1 MVSNA
6 YSSLSDV
13 SILVKIH
20 PFRFFINSKITTR
33 MDFISTLY
41 ETFSGQTLG
50 RPDKKHKKKLRNNRT
65 VSVAKS
71 PILMSLKSPQKGKV
85 AKKKSTRPNLK
96 SITNVSNNKPVP
108 PNKKSRSSGSNNN
121 IISDENKKRTSAI
134 QSAIERGEKSTLP
147 SLMRKIETKKRA
159 ILVQIEALEKEVRT
173 KKAEVVEMEKELLLG
188 ASSW

>member
-1 MVSNA
+1 
-6 YSSLSDV
+6 
-13 SILVKIH
+13 
-20 PFRFFINSKITTR
+20 

-50 RPDKKHKKKLRNNRT
+50 RPDKKHKKKLRTNR
-65 VSVAKS
+65 VSSVAKS

-96 SITNVSNNKPVP
+96 SITNTSNNNKPVP
-108 PNKKSRSSGSNNN
+108 PNKKSSSKNNN
-121 IISDENKKRTSAI
+121 NTIDEKKRTSAI

-173 KKAEVVEMEKELLLG
+173 KKAEVVELEKELLLG

>member
-1 MVSNA
+1 
-6 YSSLSDV
+6 
-13 SILVKIH
+13 
-20 PFRFFINSKITTR
+20 

-50 RPDKKHKKKLRNNRT
+50 RPDKKRKRKLRAQRG

-85 AKKKSTRPNLK
+85 AKKKSARPNLK
-96 SITNVSNNKPVP
+96 SITNTSNNNNKPVP
-108 PNKKSRSSGSNNN
+108 PNKKSSGKNNN
-121 IISDENKKRTSAI
+121 NTTTDEKKRTSAI
-134 QSAIERGEKSTLP
+134 QSAIESGEKSTLP

-173 KKAEVVEMEKELLLG
+173 KKAEVVELEKELLLG

>member
-1 MVSNA
+1 
-6 YSSLSDV
+6 
-13 SILVKIH
+13 
-20 PFRFFINSKITTR
+20 

-50 RPDKKHKKKLRNNRT
+50 RPDKKHKRKLRTQRG

-71 PILMSLKSPQKGKV
+71 PILMSLKSSQKGKV
-85 AKKKSTRPNLK
+85 AKKKSARPNLK
-96 SITNVSNNKPVP
+96 SITNTSNNNNKPVP
-108 PNKKSRSSGSNNN
+108 PNKKSSGKNNN
-121 IISDENKKRTSAI
+121 NTTTDEKKRTSAI
-134 QSAIERGEKSTLP
+134 QSAIESGEKSTLP

-173 KKAEVVEMEKELLLG
+173 KKAEVVELEKELLLG

>member
-1 MVSNA
+1 
-6 YSSLSDV
+6 
-13 SILVKIH
+13 
-20 PFRFFINSKITTR
+20 

-50 RPDKKHKKKLRNNRT
+50 RPDKKRKRKLRAQRG

-85 AKKKSTRPNLK
+85 AKKKSARPNLK
-96 SITNVSNNKPVP
+96 SITNTSNNNKPVP
-108 PNKKSRSSGSNNN
+108 PNKKSSGKNNN
-121 IISDENKKRTSAI
+121 NTTTDEKKRTSAI
-134 QSAIERGEKSTLP
+134 QSAIESGEKSTLP

-173 KKAEVVEMEKELLLG
+173 KKAEVVELEKELLLG

>member
-1 MVSNA
+1 
-6 YSSLSDV
+6 
-13 SILVKIH
+13 
-20 PFRFFINSKITTR
+20 

-50 RPDKKHKKKLRNNRT
+50 RPDKKHKKKLRNQRG

-85 AKKKSTRPNLK
+85 AKKKSARPNLK
-96 SITNVSNNKPVP
+96 SITNTSNNNNKPVP
-108 PNKKSRSSGSNNN
+108 PNKKSSGKNNN
-121 IISDENKKRTSAI
+121 NNTTDEKKRTSAI
-134 QSAIERGEKSTLP
+134 QSAIESGEKSTLP

-173 KKAEVVEMEKELLLG
+173 KKAEVVELEKELLLG

>member
-1 MVSNA
+1 
-6 YSSLSDV
+6 
-13 SILVKIH
+13 
-20 PFRFFINSKITTR
+20 

-50 RPDKKHKKKLRNNRT
+50 RPDKKHKKKLRNQRG
-65 VSVAKS
+65 VSIAKS

-85 AKKKSTRPNLK
+85 AKKKSTVRPNLK
-96 SITNVSNNKPVP
+96 SITNTSNNNKPVP
-108 PNKKSRSSGSNNN
+108 PNRKSSSKNNN
-121 IISDENKKRTSAI
+121 NTIDEKKRTSAI
-134 QSAIERGEKSTLP
+134 QSAIESGEKNTLP

-173 KKAEVVEMEKELLLG
+173 KKAEVVELEKELLLG

>member
-1 MVSNA
+1 
-6 YSSLSDV
+6 
-13 SILVKIH
+13 
-20 PFRFFINSKITTR
+20 

-50 RPDKKHKKKLRNNRT
+50 RPDKKRKRKLRAQRG

-85 AKKKSTRPNLK
+85 AKKKSARPNLK
-96 SITNVSNNKPVP
+96 SITNTSNNNNNNNKPVP
-108 PNKKSRSSGSNNN
+108 PNKKSSGKNNN
-121 IISDENKKRTSAI
+121 NTTTDEKKRTSAI
-134 QSAIERGEKSTLP
+134 QSAIESGEKSTLP

-173 KKAEVVEMEKELLLG
+173 KKAEVVELEKELLLG

>member
-1 MVSNA
+1 
-6 YSSLSDV
+6 
-13 SILVKIH
+13 
-20 PFRFFINSKITTR
+20 

-50 RPDKKHKKKLRNNRT
+50 RPDKKHKRKLRTQRG

-85 AKKKSTRPNLK
+85 AKKKSARPNLK
-96 SITNVSNNKPVP
+96 SITNTSNNNNNKPVP
-108 PNKKSRSSGSNNN
+108 PNKKSSGKNNN
-121 IISDENKKRTSAI
+121 NNTTDEKKRTSAI
-134 QSAIERGEKSTLP
+134 QSAIESGEKSTLP

-173 KKAEVVEMEKELLLG
+173 KKAEVVELEKELLLG

>member
-1 MVSNA
+1 
-6 YSSLSDV
+6 
-13 SILVKIH
+13 
-20 PFRFFINSKITTR
+20 

-50 RPDKKHKKKLRNNRT
+50 RPDKKHKRKLRAQRG

-96 SITNVSNNKPVP
+96 SITNTSNNNKPVP
-108 PNKKSRSSGSNNN
+108 PNKKSSSKNSNNT
-121 IISDENKKRTSAI
+121 IDEKKRTSAI
-134 QSAIERGEKSTLP
+134 QSAIESGEKSTLP

-173 KKAEVVEMEKELLLG
+173 KKAEVVELEKELLLG

>member
-1 MVSNA
+1 
-6 YSSLSDV
+6 
-13 SILVKIH
+13 
-20 PFRFFINSKITTR
+20 

-50 RPDKKHKKKLRNNRT
+50 RPDKKHKRKLRTQRG

-85 AKKKSTRPNLK
+85 AKKKSSRPNLK
-96 SITNVSNNKPVP
+96 SITNTSNNNNKPVP
-108 PNKKSRSSGSNNN
+108 PNKKSSGKNNN
-121 IISDENKKRTSAI
+121 NNTTDEKKRTSAI
-134 QSAIERGEKSTLP
+134 QSAIESGEKSTLP

-173 KKAEVVEMEKELLLG
+173 KKAEVVELEKELLLG

>member
-1 MVSNA
+1 
-6 YSSLSDV
+6 
-13 SILVKIH
+13 
-20 PFRFFINSKITTR
+20 

-50 RPDKKHKKKLRNNRT
+50 RPDKKHKRKLRTQRG

-85 AKKKSTRPNLK
+85 AKKKSARPNLK
-96 SITNVSNNKPVP
+96 SITNTSNNNNKPVP
-108 PNKKSRSSGSNNN
+108 PNKKSSGKNNN
-121 IISDENKKRTSAI
+121 TTTTDEKKRTSAI
-134 QSAIERGEKSTLP
+134 QSAIESGEKSTLP

-173 KKAEVVEMEKELLLG
+173 KKAEVVELEKDLLLG

>member
-1 MVSNA
+1 
-6 YSSLSDV
+6 
-13 SILVKIH
+13 
-20 PFRFFINSKITTR
+20 

-50 RPDKKHKKKLRNNRT
+50 RPDKKHKRKLRNTRT
-65 VSVAKS
+65 VSSVAKS

-96 SITNVSNNKPVP
+96 SITNTSNNNKPVP
-108 PNKKSRSSGSNNN
+108 PNKKSSGKNNN
-121 IISDENKKRTSAI
+121 NNKNTIDEKKRTSAI

-173 KKAEVVEMEKELLLG
+173 KKAEVVELEKELLLG

>member
-1 MVSNA
+1 
-6 YSSLSDV
+6 
-13 SILVKIH
+13 
-20 PFRFFINSKITTR
+20 

-50 RPDKKHKKKLRNNRT
+50 RPDKKHKRKLRTQRG

-85 AKKKSTRPNLK
+85 AKKKSARPNLK
-96 SITNVSNNKPVP
+96 SITNTSNNNNKPVP
-108 PNKKSRSSGSNNN
+108 PNKKSSSKNNN
-121 IISDENKKRTSAI
+121 NNTIDEKKRTSAI
-134 QSAIERGEKSTLP
+134 QSAIESGEKSTLP

-173 KKAEVVEMEKELLLG
+173 KKAEVVELEKELLLG

>member
-1 MVSNA
+1 
-6 YSSLSDV
+6 
-13 SILVKIH
+13 
-20 PFRFFINSKITTR
+20 

-50 RPDKKHKKKLRNNRT
+50 RPDKKHKKKLRNQRG

-85 AKKKSTRPNLK
+85 AKKKSTVRPNLK
-96 SITNVSNNKPVP
+96 SITNTSNNNKPVP
-108 PNKKSRSSGSNNN
+108 PNKKSSSKNNN
-121 IISDENKKRTSAI
+121 NTIDEKKRTSAI
-134 QSAIERGEKSTLP
+134 QSAIESGEKNTLP

-173 KKAEVVEMEKELLLG
+173 KKAEVVELEKELLLG

>member
-1 MVSNA
+1 
-6 YSSLSDV
+6 
-13 SILVKIH
+13 
-20 PFRFFINSKITTR
+20 

-50 RPDKKHKKKLRNNRT
+50 RPDKKHKRKLRNTRT
-65 VSVAKS
+65 VSSVAKS

-96 SITNVSNNKPVP
+96 SITNTSNNNKPVP
-108 PNKKSRSSGSNNN
+108 PNKKSSSKNNN
-121 IISDENKKRTSAI
+121 NTIDEKKRTSAI
-134 QSAIERGEKSTLP
+134 QSAIESGEKSTLP

-173 KKAEVVEMEKELLLG
+173 KKAEVVELEKELLLG

>member
-1 MVSNA
+1 
-6 YSSLSDV
+6 
-13 SILVKIH
+13 
-20 PFRFFINSKITTR
+20 

-50 RPDKKHKKKLRNNRT
+50 RPDKKHKRKLRTQRG

-85 AKKKSTRPNLK
+85 AKKKSARPNLK
-96 SITNVSNNKPVP
+96 SITNTSNNNNNNNNKPVP
-108 PNKKSRSSGSNNN
+108 PNKKSSGKNTNNTTT
-121 IISDENKKRTSAI
+121 DEKKRTSAI
-134 QSAIERGEKSTLP
+134 QSAIESGEKSTLP

-173 KKAEVVEMEKELLLG
+173 KKAEVVELEKELLLG

>member
-1 MVSNA
+1 
-6 YSSLSDV
+6 
-13 SILVKIH
+13 
-20 PFRFFINSKITTR
+20 

-50 RPDKKHKKKLRNNRT
+50 RPDKKRKRKLRAQRGVT
-65 VSVAKS
+65 VAKS

-85 AKKKSTRPNLK
+85 AKKKSARPNLK
-96 SITNVSNNKPVP
+96 SITNTSNNNNNNNNKPVP
-108 PNKKSRSSGSNNN
+108 PNKKSSGKNNN
-121 IISDENKKRTSAI
+121 NTTTDEKKRTSAI
-134 QSAIERGEKSTLP
+134 QSAIESGEKSTLP

-173 KKAEVVEMEKELLLG
+173 KKAEVVELEKELLLG

>member
-1 MVSNA
+1 
-6 YSSLSDV
+6 
-13 SILVKIH
+13 
-20 PFRFFINSKITTR
+20 

-50 RPDKKHKKKLRNNRT
+50 RPDKKHKRKLRAQRG

-85 AKKKSTRPNLK
+85 AKKKSARPNLK
-96 SITNVSNNKPVP
+96 SITNTSNNNNNNKPVP
-108 PNKKSRSSGSNNN
+108 PNKKSSGKNNN
-121 IISDENKKRTSAI
+121 NNNTTDEKKRTSAI
-134 QSAIERGEKSTLP
+134 QSAIESGEKSTLP

-173 KKAEVVEMEKELLLG
+173 KKAEVVELEKELLLG

>member
-1 MVSNA
+1 
-6 YSSLSDV
+6 
-13 SILVKIH
+13 
-20 PFRFFINSKITTR
+20 

-50 RPDKKHKKKLRNNRT
+50 RPDKKHKRKLRAQRG

-85 AKKKSTRPNLK
+85 AKKKSARPNLK
-96 SITNVSNNKPVP
+96 SITNTSNNNNNNKPVP
-108 PNKKSRSSGSNNN
+108 PNKKSSGKNNN
-121 IISDENKKRTSAI
+121 NTTTTDEKKRTSAI
-134 QSAIERGEKSTLP
+134 QSAIESGEKSTLP

-173 KKAEVVEMEKELLLG
+173 KKAEVVELEKELLLG

>member
-1 MVSNA
+1 
-6 YSSLSDV
+6 
-13 SILVKIH
+13 
-20 PFRFFINSKITTR
+20 

-50 RPDKKHKKKLRNNRT
+50 RPDKKHKRKPRIQRG

-85 AKKKSTRPNLK
+85 AKKKSARPNLK
-96 SITNVSNNKPVP
+96 SITNTSNNNNNNKPVP
-108 PNKKSRSSGSNNN
+108 PNKKSSGKNNN
-121 IISDENKKRTSAI
+121 NTTTDEKKRTSAI
-134 QSAIERGEKSTLP
+134 QSAIESGEKSTLP

-173 KKAEVVEMEKELLLG
+173 KKAEVVELEKELLLG

>member
-1 MVSNA
+1 
-6 YSSLSDV
+6 
-13 SILVKIH
+13 
-20 PFRFFINSKITTR
+20 

-50 RPDKKHKKKLRNNRT
+50 RPDKKHKRKLRTQRG

-85 AKKKSTRPNLK
+85 AKKKSARPNLK
-96 SITNVSNNKPVP
+96 SITNTSNNNNKPVP
-108 PNKKSRSSGSNNN
+108 PNKKSSGKNNN
-121 IISDENKKRTSAI
+121 NNNTDEKKRTSAI
-134 QSAIERGEKSTLP
+134 QSAIESGEKSTLP

-173 KKAEVVEMEKELLLG
+173 KKAEVVELEKELLLG

>member
-1 MVSNA
+1 
-6 YSSLSDV
+6 
-13 SILVKIH
+13 
-20 PFRFFINSKITTR
+20 

-50 RPDKKHKKKLRNNRT
+50 RPDKKHKRKPRIQRG

-96 SITNVSNNKPVP
+96 SITNTSNTNKPVP
-108 PNKKSRSSGSNNN
+108 PIKKSSGKNNN
-121 IISDENKKRTSAI
+121 NNTTDEKKRTSAI
-134 QSAIERGEKSTLP
+134 QSAIESGEKNTLP

-173 KKAEVVEMEKELLLG
+173 KKAEVVELEKELLLG

>member
-1 MVSNA
+1 
-6 YSSLSDV
+6 
-13 SILVKIH
+13 
-20 PFRFFINSKITTR
+20 

-50 RPDKKHKKKLRNNRT
+50 RPDKKHKRKLRTQRG

-85 AKKKSTRPNLK
+85 AKKKSARPNLK
-96 SITNVSNNKPVP
+96 SITNTSNNNNKPVP
-108 PNKKSRSSGSNNN
+108 PNKKSSGKNNN
-121 IISDENKKRTSAI
+121 NNTTTDEKKRTSAI
-134 QSAIERGEKSTLP
+134 QSAIESGEKSTLP

-173 KKAEVVEMEKELLLG
+173 KKAEVVELEKELLLG

>member
-1 MVSNA
+1 
-6 YSSLSDV
+6 
-13 SILVKIH
+13 
-20 PFRFFINSKITTR
+20 

-50 RPDKKHKKKLRNNRT
+50 RPDKKHKRKLRAQRG

-85 AKKKSTRPNLK
+85 AKKKSARPNLK
-96 SITNVSNNKPVP
+96 SITNTSNNNNNKPVP
-108 PNKKSRSSGSNNN
+108 PNKKSSGKNNN
-121 IISDENKKRTSAI
+121 NNTTTDEKKRTSAI
-134 QSAIERGEKSTLP
+134 QSAIESGEKSTLP

-173 KKAEVVEMEKELLLG
+173 KKAEVVELEKELLLG

>member
-1 MVSNA
+1 
-6 YSSLSDV
+6 
-13 SILVKIH
+13 
-20 PFRFFINSKITTR
+20 

-50 RPDKKHKKKLRNNRT
+50 RPDKKHKRKLRTQRG

-85 AKKKSTRPNLK
+85 AKKKSARPNLK
-96 SITNVSNNKPVP
+96 SITNTSTNNKPVP
-108 PNKKSRSSGSNNN
+108 PNKKSSGKNNN
-121 IISDENKKRTSAI
+121 NTTTDEKKRTSAI
-134 QSAIERGEKSTLP
+134 QSAIESGEKSTLP

-173 KKAEVVEMEKELLLG
+173 KKAEVVELEKELLFG

>member
-1 MVSNA
+1 
-6 YSSLSDV
+6 
-13 SILVKIH
+13 
-20 PFRFFINSKITTR
+20 

-50 RPDKKHKKKLRNNRT
+50 RPDKKHKRKLRAQRG

-85 AKKKSTRPNLK
+85 AKKKSARPNLK
-96 SITNVSNNKPVP
+96 SITNTSNNNNNNKPVP
-108 PNKKSRSSGSNNN
+108 PNKKSSGKNNN
-121 IISDENKKRTSAI
+121 NKNTIDEKKRTSAI
-134 QSAIERGEKSTLP
+134 QSAIESGEKSTLP

-173 KKAEVVEMEKELLLG
+173 KKAEVVELEKELLLG

>member
-1 MVSNA
+1 
-6 YSSLSDV
+6 
-13 SILVKIH
+13 
-20 PFRFFINSKITTR
+20 

-50 RPDKKHKKKLRNNRT
+50 RPDKKHKRKLRAQRG

-85 AKKKSTRPNLK
+85 AKKKSARPNLK
-96 SITNVSNNKPVP
+96 SITNTSNNNNNKPVP
-108 PNKKSRSSGSNNN
+108 PNKKSSGKNNN
-121 IISDENKKRTSAI
+121 NTTTDEKKRTSAI
-134 QSAIERGEKSTLP
+134 QSAIESGEKNTLP

-173 KKAEVVEMEKELLLG
+173 KKAEVVELEKELLLG

>member
-1 MVSNA
+1 
-6 YSSLSDV
+6 
-13 SILVKIH
+13 
-20 PFRFFINSKITTR
+20 

-50 RPDKKHKKKLRNNRT
+50 RPDKKHKKKLRNQRG
-65 VSVAKS
+65 VSVAKP
-71 PILMSLKSPQKGKV
+71 PILTSLKSPQKGKV

-96 SITNVSNNKPVP
+96 SITNTSNNNKPVP
-108 PNKKSRSSGSNNN
+108 PNKKSSSKNSNNT
-121 IISDENKKRTSAI
+121 IDEKKRTSAI
-134 QSAIERGEKSTLP
+134 QSAIESGEKSTLP

-173 KKAEVVEMEKELLLG
+173 KKAEVVELEKELLLG

>member
-1 MVSNA
+1 
-6 YSSLSDV
+6 
-13 SILVKIH
+13 
-20 PFRFFINSKITTR
+20 

-50 RPDKKHKKKLRNNRT
+50 RPDKKHKRKLRNTRT
-65 VSVAKS
+65 VSSVAKS

-96 SITNVSNNKPVP
+96 SITNTSNNNKPVP
-108 PNKKSRSSGSNNN
+108 PNKKSSSKNNNNN
-121 IISDENKKRTSAI
+121 IDEKKRTSAI

-173 KKAEVVEMEKELLLG
+173 KKAEVVELEKELLLG

>member
-1 MVSNA
+1 
-6 YSSLSDV
+6 
-13 SILVKIH
+13 
-20 PFRFFINSKITTR
+20 

-50 RPDKKHKKKLRNNRT
+50 RPDKKHKRKLRTQRG

-85 AKKKSTRPNLK
+85 AKKKSARPNLK
-96 SITNVSNNKPVP
+96 SITNTSNNNNNKPVP
-108 PNKKSRSSGSNNN
+108 PNKKSSGKNNN
-121 IISDENKKRTSAI
+121 NTTTDEKKRTSAI
-134 QSAIERGEKSTLP
+134 QSAIESGEKSTLP

-173 KKAEVVEMEKELLLG
+173 KKAEVVELEKELLLG

>member
-1 MVSNA
+1 
-6 YSSLSDV
+6 
-13 SILVKIH
+13 
-20 PFRFFINSKITTR
+20 

-50 RPDKKHKKKLRNNRT
+50 RPDKKHKRKLRAQRG

-85 AKKKSTRPNLK
+85 AKKKSTVRPNLK
-96 SITNVSNNKPVP
+96 SITNTSNNNKPVP
-108 PNKKSRSSGSNNN
+108 PNKKSSSKNNN
-121 IISDENKKRTSAI
+121 NTIDEKKRTSAI
-134 QSAIERGEKSTLP
+134 QSAIESGEKSTLP

-173 KKAEVVEMEKELLLG
+173 KKAEVVELEKELLLG

>member
-1 MVSNA
+1 
-6 YSSLSDV
+6 
-13 SILVKIH
+13 
-20 PFRFFINSKITTR
+20 

-50 RPDKKHKKKLRNNRT
+50 RPDKKHKKKLRTNR
-65 VSVAKS
+65 VSSVAKS

-85 AKKKSTRPNLK
+85 AKKKSARPNLK
-96 SITNVSNNKPVP
+96 SITNTSNNNNNKPVP
-108 PNKKSRSSGSNNN
+108 PNKKSSGKNNN
-121 IISDENKKRTSAI
+121 NNNNNTDEKKRTSAI
-134 QSAIERGEKSTLP
+134 QSAIESGEKSTLP

-173 KKAEVVEMEKELLLG
+173 KKAEVVELEKELLLG

>member
-1 MVSNA
+1 
-6 YSSLSDV
+6 
-13 SILVKIH
+13 
-20 PFRFFINSKITTR
+20 

-50 RPDKKHKKKLRNNRT
+50 RPDKKHKRKLRTQRG

-85 AKKKSTRPNLK
+85 AKKKSARPNLK
-96 SITNVSNNKPVP
+96 SITNTSNNNNKPVP
-108 PNKKSRSSGSNNN
+108 PNKKSSGKNNN
-121 IISDENKKRTSAI
+121 NNTTDEKKRTSAI
-134 QSAIERGEKSTLP
+134 QSAIESGEKSTLP

-173 KKAEVVEMEKELLLG
+173 KKAEVVELEKELLLG
-188 ASSW
+188 ACSW

>member
-1 MVSNA
+1 
-6 YSSLSDV
+6 
-13 SILVKIH
+13 
-20 PFRFFINSKITTR
+20 

-50 RPDKKHKKKLRNNRT
+50 RPDKKRKRKLRAQRG

-85 AKKKSTRPNLK
+85 AKKKSARPNLK
-96 SITNVSNNKPVP
+96 SITNTSNNNNNKPVP
-108 PNKKSRSSGSNNN
+108 PNKKSSGKNNN
-121 IISDENKKRTSAI
+121 NNNNNTDEKKRTSAI
-134 QSAIERGEKSTLP
+134 QSAIESGEKSTLP

-173 KKAEVVEMEKELLLG
+173 KKAEVVELEKELLLG

>member
-1 MVSNA
+1 
-6 YSSLSDV
+6 
-13 SILVKIH
+13 
-20 PFRFFINSKITTR
+20 

-50 RPDKKHKKKLRNNRT
+50 RPDKKHKRKLRNTRT
-65 VSVAKS
+65 VSSVAKS

-85 AKKKSTRPNLK
+85 AKKKSTRPSLK
-96 SITNVSNNKPVP
+96 SITNTSNNNKPVP
-108 PNKKSRSSGSNNN
+108 PNKKSSSKNNN
-121 IISDENKKRTSAI
+121 NTIDEKKRTSAI

-173 KKAEVVEMEKELLLG
+173 KKAEVVELEKELLLG

>member
-1 MVSNA
+1 
-6 YSSLSDV
+6 
-13 SILVKIH
+13 
-20 PFRFFINSKITTR
+20 

-50 RPDKKHKKKLRNNRT
+50 RPDKKRKRKLRAQRG

-85 AKKKSTRPNLK
+85 AKKKSTVRPNLK
-96 SITNVSNNKPVP
+96 SITNTSNNNKPVP
-108 PNKKSRSSGSNNN
+108 PNKKSSSKNNN
-121 IISDENKKRTSAI
+121 NTIDEKKRTSAI
-134 QSAIERGEKSTLP
+134 QSAIESGEKNTLP

-173 KKAEVVEMEKELLLG
+173 KKAEVVELEKELLLG

>member
-1 MVSNA
+1 
-6 YSSLSDV
+6 
-13 SILVKIH
+13 
-20 PFRFFINSKITTR
+20 

-50 RPDKKHKKKLRNNRT
+50 RPDKKHKRKLRTQRG

-85 AKKKSTRPNLK
+85 AKKKSARPNLK
-96 SITNVSNNKPVP
+96 SITNTSNNNNNNKPVP
-108 PNKKSRSSGSNNN
+108 PNKKSSGKNNN
-121 IISDENKKRTSAI
+121 NNTTDEKKRTSAI
-134 QSAIERGEKSTLP
+134 QSAIESGEKSTLP

-173 KKAEVVEMEKELLLG
+173 KKAEVVELEKELLLG